1 MNAPIP
7 AISGGDTKLFD
18 TMFWK
23 GITETSKK
31 LPLRGSIG
39 VFWQLYKDVRTCS
52 TEEGLKK
59 QKVNKLYPR
68 KPEEGELMTTTN
80 ARALLGF
87 YTFAQQTQ
95 QPYFFI
101 KKGCKALWL
110 VRKTSPYYYEDT
122 GDALWYPHRIEFEFV
137 RAVTEEEGVTRLGT
151 GMNTMIWITPS
162 AEPKLPP
169 IHPEEMPPKKG
180 SKPKAEPK
188 AKTIPIPITPILH
201 PTYMEQQGEPLA
213 VEQVEI
219 VKISPFEHNET
230 LYYRE
235 PIKNKLYK
243 RQANGRIG
251 PYVGRWSTKDSIVV
265 TDVPDSDEE

>member
-1 MNAPIP
+1 MNPIP

-23 GITETSKK
+23 GVTETSKK
-31 LPLRGSIG
+31 KEPLKGSIG
-39 VFWQLYKDVRTCS
+39 VFWQLYKDVRTCAS
-52 TEEGLKK
+52 EEDLKK

-68 KPEEGELMTTTN
+68 KPEEGEFMTTTN

-87 YTFAQQTQ
+87 YMFAQQTL

-110 VRKTSPYYYEDT
+110 VRKTSSYSYEDT

-137 RAVTEEEGVTRLGT
+137 RSVTEEEGVTRLGT

-169 IHPEEMPPKKG
+169 IPSEQMPPKK
-180 SKPKAEPK
+180 KVAATTTAVPI
-188 AKTIPIPITPILH
+188 IPVIH
-201 PTYMEQQGEPLA
+201 PTYMERQGEPLP
-213 VEQVEI
+213 VEEVEI
-219 VKISPFEHNET
+219 VKISPFEHNDT
-230 LYYRE
+230 LYYRD
-235 PIKNKLYK
+235 PVKNKLYK
-243 RQANGRIG
+243 RQTNGRIG
-251 PYVGRWSTKDSIVV
+251 PYVGRWSTKESVV
-265 TDVPDSDEE
+265 VMDVPDSDEE